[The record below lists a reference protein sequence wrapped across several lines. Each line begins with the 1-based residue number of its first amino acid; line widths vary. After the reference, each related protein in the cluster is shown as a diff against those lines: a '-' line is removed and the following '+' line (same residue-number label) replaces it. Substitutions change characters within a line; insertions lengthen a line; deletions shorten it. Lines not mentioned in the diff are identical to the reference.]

1 MSLTAAELEER
12 KKGIFATD
20 AAPALGLS
28 KYRSPVQVWMEK
40 VGEPMPDAEE
50 MSEAQKMGLVLQPV
64 IARLYEDKYETRLKD
79 LEGVTLWSQKH
90 PFMGS
95 HFDYVTEDNRTLVE
109 IKNFHPARQKEFGE
123 DGSDDVPMDCLV
135 QVVHEAIVFGVTRV
149 DLAVLFGGQTFKVYP
164 ITVNPDTVD
173 MVVEREER
181 FWRQVVEREAPAP
194 IDPEETRR
202 LFPRDNG
209 RAMLASGEV
218 AQVVKQLATLKEQ
231 IKAAEE
237 LEKRL
242 LTQIQSAMGEAAVLA
257 MPDGGVLA
265 TWKMAKGGRRVD
277 TDALKAAGLYE
288 QYSKET
294 AGSRRFLLKV

>member
-1 MSLTAAELEER
+1 MSLTPAELEER

-40 VGEPMPDAEE
+40 CGEPMPDSGE
-50 MSEAQKMGLVLQPV
+50 MSEAQKMGLILQPV
-64 IARLYEDKYETRLKD
+64 IARLYEDKYETRLRD
-79 LEGVTLWSQKH
+79 LEGVTLWHQKIS
-90 PFMGS
+90 FMGS
-95 HFDYVTEDNRTLVE
+95 HFDYVTPDNKTLVE
-109 IKNFHPARQKEFGE
+109 IKNFHPARQKEFGD

-149 DLAVLFGGQTFKVYP
+149 DLAVLFGGQSFKVYP
-164 ITVNPDTVD
+164 ITINQDTAD
-173 MVVEREER
+173 MVIEREEK
-181 FWRQVVEREAPAP
+181 FWRQVVEREAPPP

-209 RAMLASGEV
+209 ATVLAPQAVVSV
-218 AQVVKQLATLKEQ
+218 AQQLSQLREQ
-231 IKAAEE
+231 IKQAET
-237 LEKRL
+237 LEGQL
-242 LTQIQSAMGEAAVLA
+242 ITQIQTAMGEAATLA
-257 MPDGGVLA
+257 APSGNVLA
-265 TWKMAKGGRRVD
+265 TWKLAKASRRVD

-294 AGSRRFLLKV
+294 EGSRRFLLKV